1 MFLIRAVAAAVT
13 AAGSSAQEVR
23 GCEHDAAVLDVI
35 VVQGVVL
42 LRWRR
47 RRVQFD
53 FLVTAMAPPMAMSRI
68 VAGSGI
74 AVGAGLLP

>member
-1 MFLIRAVAAAVT
+1 MAAAVT
-13 AAGSSAQEVR
+13 AAGSATQEVR

-35 VVQGVVL
+35 VVQGVIVQGVVL

-47 RRVQFD
+47 RIQFD
-53 FLVTAMAPPMAMSRI
+53 FLVVAMTPPMAMSRI

-74 AVGAGLLP
+74 AVGATLLP